1 MVKYTTIF
9 YPRIPMSDSKSVYA
23 SFRSIGAYAP
33 PKILSNKD
41 LETMVDTTD
50 EWIVKRTGIKERRI
64 AADDEYTSDMG
75 AKAARLAIERAGI
88 DDGDIDLIICAT
100 VTPDYFN
107 MPSTACVISDKL
119 GIRNVQAFDISAAC
133 SGFVYLLSLAKAFIE
148 SGMKKNVLIIGA
160 EKFSSIVDY
169 TDRGTCI
176 LFGDGA
182 GAAII
187 SATANKEEAIVDIH
201 ASADGSYADFLVT
214 PAPGAIHPVSQ
225 EVISEGL
232 NFVQMKGNE
241 TFKLAVKTLTKD
253 VIEILAKNDIKA
265 DDIPHF
271 IPHQAN
277 YRIIKA
283 VGDALKMRE
292 DQVVL
297 TVGKF
302 GNTSAASIPMAV
314 NDIYESGRLKK
325 GEMMLF
331 DTFGGGLTWASALLP
346 FAGESYQG

>member
-1 MVKYTTIF
+1 
-9 YPRIPMSDSKSVYA
+9 MSQTKPVYA
-23 SFRSIGAYAP
+23 SFRSIGAYVP
-33 PKILSNKD
+33 SRILSNED
-41 LETMVDTTD
+41 LEKMVDTTD

-64 AADDEYTSDMG
+64 AAEDEYTSDMG
-75 AKAARLAIERAGI
+75 AKAAKQAIERAGLKT
-88 DDGDIDLIICAT
+88 DDIDLLLCAT

-107 MPSTACVISDKL
+107 MPSTACIISDKL

-133 SGFVYLLSLAKAFIE
+133 SGFVYLLSLAKAYIE

-169 TDRGTCI
+169 TDRSTCI

-182 GAAII
+182 GAAVI
-187 SATANKEEAIVDIH
+187 SAADNKEEAFIDVH

-214 PAPGAIHPVSQ
+214 PAPGTINPASQ
-225 EVISEGL
+225 KVIDEGL
-232 NFVQMKGNE
+232 HFVQMKGNE

-253 VIEILAKNDIKA
+253 VKEILKKNSIRSE
-265 DDIPHF
+265 DIPHF

-292 DQVVL
+292 EQVVV
-297 TVGKF
+297 TVGKY
-302 GNTSAASIPMAV
+302 GNTSAASIPMAI
-314 NDIYESGRLKK
+314 NDIWESGRLQH
-325 GEMMLF
+325 GDLMLL

-346 FAGESYQG
+346 FAGESK

>member
-1 MVKYTTIF
+1 
-9 YPRIPMSDSKSVYA
+9 MSLSTPVYA
-23 SFRSIGAYAP
+23 SFRSIGAYVP
-33 PKILSNKD
+33 EKILSNSD
-41 LETMVDTTD
+41 LERMVDTSN
-50 EWIVKRTGIKERRI
+50 EWIIKRTGIKERRI
-64 AADDEYTSDMG
+64 AAEDEYTSDMG
-75 AKAARLAIERAGI
+75 VKASQKAIDRAEI
-88 DDGDIDLIICAT
+88 DKEEIDLVICAT

-119 GIRNVQAFDISAAC
+119 GIHNVQAFDISAAC
-133 SGFVYLLSLAKAFIE
+133 SGFVYLLSVAKAFIE

-169 TDRGTCI
+169 TDRATCI

-187 SATANKEEAIVDIH
+187 SATSNKEENIIDIH

-214 PAPGAIHPVSQ
+214 PAPGSINPVSQ
-225 EVISEGL
+225 RVIDEGL
-232 NFVQMKGNE
+232 NFVQMKGHE
-241 TFKLAVKTLTKD
+241 TFKLAVRTLTRD
-253 VIEILAKNDIKA
+253 VVEILKKNSINSE
-265 DDIPHF
+265 DIPHF

-283 VGDALKMRE
+283 VGDALKMTE
-292 DQVVL
+292 EQVVL

-302 GNTSAASIPMAV
+302 GNTSAASIPMAI
-314 NDIYESGRLKK
+314 NDIYESGRLKS
-325 GEMMLF
+325 GDLMLL

-346 FAGESYQG
+346 FSGKTIGQ